1 MFIQISLCLR
11 ADHKVNTGTCLS
23 VAIKGLNSLVRDSL
37 VVDRDPAKGFWFQVD
52 YIVYVLYVFR
62 GIDPVFTGTW
72 QTAWR
77 VCLSVQQAYKVQ
89 YICTTYEYCL
99 LIDKHTVWIVVDSVV
114 VVDSRDLELCFCF
127 KNLFSL
133 LYKFITLRCNLHW
146 MRKKTLN
153 QVVQSQTRLKLFN
166 QQTHHR
172 HHQWFCCL
180 YQESSR
186 RILTGHFRLLS

>member
-37 VVDRDPAKGFWFQVD
+37 VIDRDPAEGFWFQVN

-114 VVDSRDLELCFCF
+114 VVVVDSRDLELCFCF

-133 LYKFITLRCNLHW
+133 SIYIYGIHNTTMQFA
-146 MRKKTLN
+146 LN
-153 QVVQSQTRLKLFN
+153 A
-166 QQTHHR
+166 
-172 HHQWFCCL
+172 
-180 YQESSR
+180 
-186 RILTGHFRLLS
+186 